1 MTVALV
7 LLAFTLSGFISQP
20 PVASTI
26 ESIVISGNRRVPTET
41 IKHYM
46 QTKVGDMLSEEVVR
60 RDVKTLFAQ
69 GYFDDIRV
77 DAEDG
82 TNGGLIVTFV
92 VKEKPLIRSLDFTGS
107 SAITKSDILA
117 KLKERKINISQESP
131 YDPASVKKVESVL
144 KSMLAEKGHQEATVE
159 TTTEG
164 VAPNGI
170 RLTFKINEG
179 PAIKVEK
186 INIQGNQV
194 FSARQIKRSM
204 KLVKEISPLT
214 VLTSKDTYYDLKL
227 ADDITRIRMFYADHG
242 FVRANI
248 SDPVVETRSK
258 VVYRTLPLIKPPL
271 PFGIPLPFWKKK
283 GNRFYITLKIE
294 ENNQYKIGEVKVT
307 GAGSGRREKAG
318 QPQHQYRRRPAIH
331 SPSDQHHGQYEDKR
345 QGHPA

>member
-117 KLKERKINISQESP
+117 KLQERKINISQESP

-159 TTTEG
+159 TTTED

-186 INIQGNQV
+186 IN
-194 FSARQIKRSM
+194 
-204 KLVKEISPLT
+204 PLT

-258 VVYRTLPLIKPPL
+258 VVYRTLPLIKP
-271 PFGIPLPFWKKK
+271 
-283 GNRFYITLKIE
+283 
-294 ENNQYKIGEVKVT
+294 
-307 GAGSGRREKAG
+307 
-318 QPQHQYRRRPAIH
+318 
-331 SPSDQHHGQYEDKR
+331 
-345 QGHPA
+345 